1 MENTE
6 IGNIEKPK
14 NNNSFKV
21 ISVILALIIAVLVW
35 QLIITKT
42 KVSTFTIEK
51 EKAEVKNNTLQHALD
66 SLVTEHEKIKKE
78 YGTLSGKLTAKDS
91 IIAAKADEI
100 QQLIA
105 SQADYGRIK
114 RKLEY
119 LRSITQGYISQMD
132 SLYRVNKNLKHEND
146 QIKDQYQKEQTKTS
160 ELTKDK
166 ENLSQKVSLAST
178 LKAYNIKGNP
188 VRMKSGGKKEDL
200 EDKAKRAEKIRV
212 SFTLSENLIAPS
224 GAKTIYIRIARPDDK
239 ILCVGT
245 DEANSFDYNSEKIQ
259 YSIKKDIDYQNK
271 AQDITMYWDKTDD
284 FIPGTYV
291 VSVFT
296 DGLLIGE
303 SQFALK

>member
-6 IGNIEKPK
+6 LGNIEKPK
-14 NNNSFKV
+14 KSNTFKV
-21 ISVILALIIAVLVW
+21 ISIILALIVAVLVW

-51 EKAEVKNNTLQHALD
+51 EKALVKNNTLQHTLD
-66 SLVTEHEKIKKE
+66 SLLVEHEKIKKE
-78 YGTLSGKLTAKDS
+78 FGNLSGKLSSKDS

-119 LRSITQGYISQMD
+119 LRSITQGYVSQID
-132 SLYRVNKNLKHEND
+132 SLYRVNKTLKNENEK
-146 QIKDQYQKEQTKTS
+146 ITGKYEEEHSKATK
-160 ELTKDK
+160 LTEEK
-166 ENLSQKVSLAST
+166 ENLTQKVSLAST
-178 LKAYNIKGNP
+178 LKAYNIKGTP
-188 VRMKSGGKKEDL
+188 VRMKSGGKKEEL

-212 SFTLSENLIAPS
+212 TFTLSENLIAPS

-239 ILCVGT
+239 ILSIGA
-245 DEANSFDYNSEKIQ
+245 DDANSFDYKGDKIQ
-259 YSIKKDIDYQNK
+259 FSIKKDIDYQNK
-271 AQDITMYWDKTDD
+271 AQDITMYWDKTEE
-284 FIPGTYV
+284 FTAGTYV